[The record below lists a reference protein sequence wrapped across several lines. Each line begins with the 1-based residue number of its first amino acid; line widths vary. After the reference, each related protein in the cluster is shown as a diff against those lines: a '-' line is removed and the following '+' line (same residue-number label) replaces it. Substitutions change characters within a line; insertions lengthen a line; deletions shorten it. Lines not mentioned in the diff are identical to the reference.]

1 MQTQRVS
8 VKFGG
13 ASGQGINTI
22 GVLLVRALKKDGQR
36 VFAYREYPSLIK
48 GGVASYQVDISNKEI
63 NSSSRYCN
71 ILLAFTPNSLNEYLK
86 DVKENGII
94 VYDQKDINLTDE
106 QKLYIEK
113 KNISLI
119 FLDSENIAL
128 EAGGIKIMSNVVML
142 GFLWRTL
149 GLEVQT
155 LIDVV
160 LKHFENKNVDL
171 KAEENCIKAGYTS
184 ATFRPE
190 YAKKVNTPKREIFS
204 SNNGYV
210 MTGNHAIG
218 LGAVSAGVRAYYA
231 YPMTPSTSIFK
242 YMGENAKETGILVKQ
257 AENEITAVQM
267 AMGSMYMGTRALV
280 ATSGGGFDLMSET
293 ISCAGISETPLVV
306 ILSQRTGAATG
317 LPTWTG
323 TSDLN
328 VALKAS
334 HGEFPRVVIA
344 TSDAR
349 SSYTLIQKALNI
361 AEVYQLPV
369 ILLMEKQISESIFN
383 FKEMPRVE
391 KIERGLVETV
401 AEDMQRYQIT
411 DIGISPR
418 WAPSKEKKPYLA
430 TSDEHSE
437 NGSSIESSEETIA
450 MANKRLR
457 KLETLAKELPEPTL
471 YGDKH
476 PNLIFVGWGSVK
488 NAVLD
493 AIEVEKDSRK
503 VGYLHYEYISPL
515 KTEGLEE
522 LIAES
527 KRLVLVENNQTGQLG
542 NYIKENIGYEF
553 KEKLLKYDGR
563 PFFVED
569 ILDFLKN

>member
-1 MQTQRVS
+1 MPSQRIS

-22 GVLLVRALKKDGQR
+22 GVLLVRALKRDGQR

-48 GGVASYQVDISNKEI
+48 GGIASYQVDISNKEI

-94 VYDQKDINLTDE
+94 VYDRKDINLTDE

-113 KNISLI
+113 KNISSI

-128 EAGGIKIMSNVVML
+128 EAGGIKIMSNIVVL
-142 GFLWRTL
+142 GFLWRILESKLDTL
-149 GLEVQT
+149 VS
-155 LIDVV
+155 VV

-171 KAEENCIKAGYTS
+171 KAEENCVKAGYNS

-190 YAKKVNTPKREIFS
+190 YAKKIDKHQKEMFNN
-204 SNNGYV
+204 NNGYV
-210 MTGNHAIG
+210 MTGNDAIA
-218 LGAVSAGVRAYYA
+218 LGAISAGVRAYYA

-242 YMGENAKETGILVKQ
+242 YMGEHAKETGILVKQ
-257 AENEITAVQM
+257 AENEITAVQL
-267 AMGSMYMGTRALV
+267 AMGSMNMGTRSLV

-293 ISCAGISETPLVV
+293 ISCAGMSETPLVV

-323 TSDLN
+323 ASDLN
-328 VALKAS
+328 IALKAG

-344 TSDAR
+344 TSDAK
-349 SSYTLIQKALNI
+349 SSYTLIQRAFNL
-361 AEVYQLPV
+361 AEIYQLPV

-391 KIERGLVETV
+391 KIERGCIEKTEGEV
-401 AEDMQRYQIT
+401 QRYQIT
-411 DIGISPR
+411 DTGISPR
-418 WAPSKEKKPYLA
+418 WIPSKDKKPYLA
-430 TSDEHSE
+430 NSDEHSQD
-437 NGSSIESSEETIA
+437 GSSIEDSERTIA
-450 MANKRLR
+450 MANKRLK
-457 KLETLAKELPEPTL
+457 KLETLTKELPEPTL
-471 YGDKH
+471 YGDKN
-476 PNLIFVGWGSVK
+476 PDLVFVGWGSVK
-488 NAVLD
+488 NTIID
-493 AIEVEKDSRK
+493 AIETNNDSIK

-515 KTEGLEE
+515 KTERLEE
-522 LIAES
+522 LIATN

-542 NYIKENIGYEF
+542 NFIKENIGYEF

-569 ILDFLKN
+569 ILDF

>member
-48 GGVASYQVDISNKEI
+48 GGVASYQVDFSNKEI
-63 NSSSRYCN
+63 NSSSRYCD
-71 ILLAFTPNSLNEYLK
+71 ILLAFTPRSLNEYLK
-86 DVKENGII
+86 DVKENGI
-94 VYDQKDINLTDE
+94 VAYDQKDVNLTDE

-119 FLDSENIAL
+119 FLDSENIAI
-128 EAGGIKIMSNVVML
+128 EAGGTKIMSNVVML
-142 GFLWRTL
+142 GFLWRIL
-149 GLEVQT
+149 ELEVEI
-155 LIDVV
+155 LVDVV
-160 LKHFENKNVDL
+160 LTHFENKNIDL
-171 KAEENCIKAGYTS
+171 RAEENCIRAGYTS

-190 YAKKVNTPKREIFS
+190 YTKKIDIPKKEILR

-210 MTGNHAIG
+210 MTGNDALS
-218 LGAVSAGVRAYYA
+218 LGAISAGVRAYYA

-242 YMGENAKETGILVKQ
+242 YMGEHAKETGMLVKQ

-293 ISCAGISETPLVV
+293 ISCAGESETPLVV

-323 TSDLN
+323 ASDLKL
-328 VALKAS
+328 ALKAS

-349 SSYTLIQKALNI
+349 SSYTLVQKALNI
-361 AEVYQLPV
+361 AEIYQLPV
-369 ILLMEKQISESIFN
+369 ILLMEKQISESVFN

-391 KIERGLVETV
+391 KIERGLVEEV
-401 AEDMQRYQIT
+401 EEEMQRYQIT
-411 DIGISPR
+411 DTGISPR
-418 WAPSKEKKPYLA
+418 WVPSKEKKPYLA
-430 TSDEHSE
+430 NSDEHSE
-437 NGSSIESSEETIA
+437 NSSSIEDSEGTIA
-450 MANKRLR
+450 MTDKRF
-457 KLETLAKELPEPTL
+457 KIPSCS
-471 YGDKH
+471 
-476 PNLIFVGWGSVK
+476 NFI
-488 NAVLD
+488 
-493 AIEVEKDSRK
+493 
-503 VGYLHYEYISPL
+503 
-515 KTEGLEE
+515 
-522 LIAES
+522 
-527 KRLVLVENNQTGQLG
+527 NN
-542 NYIKENIGYEF
+542 N
-553 KEKLLKYDGR
+553 
-563 PFFVED
+563 
-569 ILDFLKN
+569 LDFY